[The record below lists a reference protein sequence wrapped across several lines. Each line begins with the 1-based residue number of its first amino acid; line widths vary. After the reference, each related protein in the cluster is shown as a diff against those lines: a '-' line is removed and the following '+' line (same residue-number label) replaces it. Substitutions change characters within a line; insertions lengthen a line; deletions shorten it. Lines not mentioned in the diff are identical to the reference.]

1 MRATPPILIT
11 PAKLTTPAV
20 AEPYDP
26 AAYAGGTT
34 YAFGDIVKVVA
45 DFAFYESLAAGNV
58 GNTPNISPLYWRKI
72 GCTETAYN
80 AGTAYAIGDTV
91 SAYHRVFLSL
101 TAANTG
107 NALPV
112 LPVKETA
119 YWRDLGATMRYKMF
133 DLYRST
139 QTVCPSPL
147 TVVMAP
153 GQRVNTIGITGM
165 SGNSLLVKVTSV
177 SAGGTIYPLAYDADR
192 TYAKGECM
200 TVGLTTCYQ
209 SLQDDNVG
217 HAAPNATWWTVVGGA
232 IFDLNVR
239 RVYNATT
246 YCFGR
251 FNTRPVKSLFD
262 VPLVSDPVVTVT
274 LSSASGNVK
283 IGALAVGVN
292 SYIGQLLKPT
302 KNTGVSFSTVRTD
315 IYGETEAVKRRM
327 LRKLTGTLLLPAY
340 LVDLALDLREEF
352 DATPI
357 LYVGT
362 EEDGDWTGATTQ
374 IGLMQQFDI
383 GTSDGDPAL
392 IPFTAQEI

>member
-11 PAKLTTPAV
+11 PAKLTTAAV

-34 YAFGDIVKVVA
+34 YALGDIVKVVA
-45 DFAFYESLAAGNV
+45 DFAIYESLAASNV

-80 AGTAYAIGDTV
+80 SGTSYAIGDTV
-91 SAYHRVFLSL
+91 SAYHRVFESL
-101 TAANTG
+101 TAANMG
-107 NALPV
+107 NPLPV
-112 LPVKETA
+112 LPATLTTH
-119 YWRDLGATMRYKMF
+119 WQDLGATMRYKMF
-133 DLYRST
+133 DLYRNT

-147 TVVMAP
+147 TVVMTPA
-153 GQRVNTIGITGM
+153 QRMNTIGITGM
-165 SGNSLLVKVTSV
+165 SGHSLLIKVTSV
-177 SAGGTIYPLAYDADR
+177 AAGGIIYPLAYDATH

-209 SLQDDNVG
+209 SLADDNLG
-217 HAAPNATWWTVVGGA
+217 HAAPDATWWTVVGGA
-232 IFDLNVR
+232 IFDLRVR
-239 RVYNATT
+239 RVYDATT
-246 YCFGR
+246 YCFAPFG
-251 FNTRPVKSLFD
+251 TRPVKSLFD

-274 LSSASGNVK
+274 LTSTSGNVK
-283 IGALAVGVN
+283 IGALAMGIN
-292 SYIGQLLKPT
+292 SYIGKLLKPT
-302 KNTGVSFSTVRTD
+302 KNAGVSFSTVKYD
-315 IYGETEAVKRRM
+315 IYGNSEATKRRM
-327 LRKLTGTLLLPAY
+327 IRKLTGTVLLPSY
-340 LVDLALDLREEF
+340 LVDMALDLREEL

-374 IGLMQQFDI
+374 IGFMQQFDI
-383 GTSDGDPAL
+383 GTSEGEEAL